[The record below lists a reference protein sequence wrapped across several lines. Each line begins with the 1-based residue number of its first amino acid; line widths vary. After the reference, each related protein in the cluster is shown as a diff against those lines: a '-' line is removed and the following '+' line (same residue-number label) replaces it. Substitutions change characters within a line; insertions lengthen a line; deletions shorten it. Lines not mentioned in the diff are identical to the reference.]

1 MSISNEIFKRLEE
14 INFFQ
19 ITVYADEEIDGEIH
33 KNVRQKNDDST
44 ITTKNWEQHKDVFFN
59 ERMATYDESFPIVS
73 KIKLE
78 LEKVENLPCIEEKYK
93 VLRDRYIDYLW
104 NIKN

>member
-1 MSISNEIFKRLEE
+1 MSISNEIFKRLED

-19 ITVYADEEIDGEIH
+19 ITVYADEEIDGEIY
-33 KNVRQKNDDST
+33 KNVRQRNDNST
-44 ITTKNWEQHKDVFFN
+44 ITTKNWGQHKDVFFN
-59 ERMATYDESFPIVS
+59 ERMATYDNSFKIKE

-78 LEKVENLPCIEEKYK
+78 LEALENLPCIEEKYK
-93 VLRDRYIDYLW
+93 VLKDRYIDYLC

>member
-1 MSISNEIFKRLEE
+1 MSISNGIFKRLED

-19 ITVYADEEIDGEIH
+19 ITVYADEEIDGEIY
-33 KNVRQKNDDST
+33 KNVRQKNDNST
-44 ITTKNWEQHKDVFFN
+44 ITTKNWGQHKDVFFN
-59 ERMATYDESFPIVS
+59 ERMATYDESFPIVA